1 MNYYLLL
8 VLAIA
13 IKDEWMM
20 KVSPGNVHRE
30 KRKYLYTII
39 INLVLEKPG
48 PVCYRTFLLISRHAA
63 KARRE
68 IIITLRRGVVA

>member
-20 KVSPGNVHRE
+20 KLFHRGMLAE
-30 KRKYLYTII
+30 KKESI
-39 INLVLEKPG
+39 
-48 PVCYRTFLLISRHAA
+48 
-63 KARRE
+63 
-68 IIITLRRGVVA
+68 